1 MEREDVENM
10 VDARLAAALGPITG
24 GLAELKSRIIGIDGN
39 GTGREGELQ
48 RQNTKLTNLDD
59 GQKFMIEQLHT
70 ITTRQE
76 NWSKKKFWTL
86 IRWGIPIIITL
97 LALALSYAG
106 YRIAQNKSIAT
117 TRVIRETIPAD
128 ASN

>member
-1 MEREDVENM
+1 M
-10 VDARLAAALGPITG
+10 VGVMIGDAMKPV
-24 GLAELKSRIIGIDGN
+24 LKSQEELRTRLIGIDGN

-48 RQNTKLTNLDD
+48 RQNKKLCDLDD

-76 NWSKKKFWTL
+76 SWSKKKFWSL
-86 IRWGIPIIITL
+86 VRWGIPIIITL
-97 LALALSYAG
+97 LALLLSYMGWRA
-106 YRIAQNKSIAT
+106 AQNKPLANIP
-117 TRVIRETIPAD
+117 VIRETIPAD